1 MCLDGAGWRLVSV
14 PERVRMWAEVQES
27 DGCPH
32 YLRLAMA
39 HEKVAVPAVEF
50 AMGALLA
57 RALLPR
63 AYRRDISHGEI
74 VWHTHVLRSAG
85 ISNPCNAIREE
96 RRTIPKGGPG
106 DHTFFQV
113 NSEKQFVREDLRLA
127 VHRQTELGEVIW
139 PRPKAAD
146 PLSWGRSWPT
156 GSSEMGS
163 ERQQGTT
170 SAGPGFFEAVTGV
183 SPRAPD
189 TADQSDLINVLLEQ
203 LLQAKD
209 ALRNAEQHKED
220 KEAKEIQ
227 SKLEQE
233 RARSESVEAKTEI
246 KRERIL
252 CRADF
257 GNMLPG
263 IADHSDL
270 INVLLEQLLQTK
282 DALRNAEQHEEDKEA
297 KETQSELEQER
308 TRSEFVEA
316 KTEIKRER
324 SRSCR
329 PQRSDPVISVSPV
342 RAPLKGK
349 APPAQPHRRLGAG
362 S

>member
-1 MCLDGAGWRLVSV
+1 MVRLCGTRMCSDRPVS
-14 PERVRMWAEVQES
+14 RI
-27 DGCPH
+27 H
-32 YLRLAMA
+32 
-39 HEKVAVPAVEF
+39 
-50 AMGALLA
+50 AL
-57 RALLPR
+57 P
-63 AYRRDISHGEI
+63 SG
-74 VWHTHVLRSAG
+74 RSA
-85 ISNPCNAIREE
+85 AQF
-96 RRTIPKGGPG
+96 PKGGPG

-113 NSEKQFVREDLRLA
+113 DSEKQFVREDLRLA

-146 PLSWGRSWPT
+146 PVSWGRSWPT

-170 SAGPGFFEAVTGV
+170 SAGPGFFEAVTGA

-220 KEAKEIQ
+220 KEAKETQ
-227 SKLEQE
+227 SK
-233 RARSESVEAKTEI
+233 
-246 KRERIL
+246 
-252 CRADF
+252 
-257 GNMLPG
+257 
-263 IADHSDL
+263 
-270 INVLLEQLLQTK
+270 
-282 DALRNAEQHEEDKEA
+282 
-297 KETQSELEQER
+297 LEQER
-308 TRSEFVEA
+308 TRSESVEA